1 MSRLDFELTARSLVK
16 SRNVA
21 QQLIKDGIVFVNG
34 KNITKA
40 AFDVEDA
47 DVIEI
52 KGELPKYVG
61 RGGLKLEKAVECF
74 KIRLKGCTC
83 IDVRVQSITR

>member
-1 MSRLDFELTARSLVK
+1 MAGRSMVK

-34 KNITKA
+34 KKA
-40 AFDVEDA
+40 DKPSLSVSSE

-52 KGELPKYVG
+52 RG
-61 RGGLKLEKAVECF
+61 RASEVCGQRR
-74 KIRLKGCTC
+74 I
-83 IDVRVQSITR
+83 